1 MSWYNNL
8 NQGFIDATQELNM
21 GTAISQTTSNYLEE
35 ANDVFI
41 PKVFNAENSSLDT
54 LIVNNTPN
62 SRIFIK
68 NQNGNGKVKIEGGK
82 LYLYYEYNFTN
93 APTITEGW
101 IDVDNYI
108 TAIKQQV
115 IALELDAIALTN
127 YVFTPA
133 TEPPNP
139 LVLSGRLAII
149 DIAILALQ
157 ANEAD
162 LDERMTEVQNDI
174 SALRPVDAEQPANAM
189 NQSMESIRSEGRQT
203 SVRWD
208 ETIRDP
214 NLSAT
219 GGYGSSIAPSVAG
232 QASSALSLA
241 EQTAVSYAQY
251 VLIGLGGAG
260 AILSLIYIARDNQK
274 EESLIRLEA
283 RVLLSLEK
291 LEKIATA
298 DNPTSIHIDGLQIL
312 QNTNNGFNFINDYTV
327 NLSNNGKITIQIALI
342 NGVKTASILKV
353 NEIGNQSFNVGDI
366 INIPK
371 SSLGGMTGNLQIQ
384 ITSLISERQ
393 VLKNLLLDI
402 QSQRGQIN
410 NRRRLRDGIIK
421 TSELG
426 AGLTT
431 EYNSTITNTET
442 GEALQIPT
450 IKLNLNS
457 GQLETINGV
466 LNIIKYVNTDTT
478 DAITKLLLPTGATL
492 TSDYKMSLGYKEY
505 YTGYA
510 YDLIMMAIKKYTYS
524 TFTPSAYNNDFLG
537 YFPNMGRLANT
548 GDVKITYTNGL
559 LVNSSQHFTKG
570 LIYFK
575 NTNAAKTFNMNRKFE
590 FITFLKFVSFNN
602 NTTDYHIIQ
611 TGKEGLM
618 EIDDK
623 KLSVYIRDR
632 KLKIQH
638 PALVSYNTFTNGV
651 NTVKRLMNTQ
661 NYQIREPFGALNDNI
676 IWEAE
681 NLNFANYKYR
691 YRMLNVPYLINNE
704 SQYINTPTAL
714 LKITDDLPNTFQAN
728 EDTKFISLYLNHP
741 SNPNQPIA
749 DCIWPSVDYLMGI
762 NDNGTVMTEA
772 QFTVPWYIKRVVLR
786 FDVLLHRITDENPPE
801 GGQTYIPWPVLYQ
814 ETNQATLC
822 TRVNYALSFRIV
834 YSYDGITLINHDFTI
849 YDVFN
854 QGGFVNTGKTVRT
867 GWYDNHLLPK
877 KYLTYTFEIPNTYPN
892 YGQKV
897 RIVKL
902 EIIKKTGLTYY
913 PTNASASIPYTNQ
926 PVIFLYEF
934 NAQEYGL
941 YETGT
946 TQVIYD
952 KYNTTDSL
960 ATLSNNVNL
969 DQQYLTTLQL
979 DLPNNSIKYILDTT
993 SYTLANR
1000 GTVKIYAGEQ
1010 ADIPMPHP
1018 DIPFVTASFVS
1029 WAKLTQDNSTL
1040 VVGNN
1045 PTEGEIDFTHFNWR
1059 FFQNSETFLTTPEIT
1074 KMLPLINSNYYY
1086 DYVNVDK
1093 LLGANE
1099 IFTNSINT
1107 ERLMIGSNVITTN
1120 LSAAQRAISL
1130 RTNQTQDVG
1139 NLLIDI
1145 SKLYVANPTSSGSL
1159 TYNHTTKVFG
1169 IGTSAGGVGTRSEED
1184 EITLGLIEDAAG
1196 FALQWNNVNK
1206 TLNVIPENIWQDL
1219 SPYATTTYVNTKDGY
1234 VSNYVIETSNFLQTQ
1249 INSIPPPTPAYD
1261 DTNIS
1266 NYVRITSNI
1275 LFDDYVARDGIL
1287 DTKINNNDLYV
1298 SNYVWISSN
1307 FLQTQINSIP
1317 PPTPAYDD
1325 TNISNYVS
1333 ITSNILFTDYVA
1345 RDGILNTKINN
1356 NDLYVSNYV
1365 RATSNVLFTDYV
1377 ARDNAIL
1384 SQVSS
1389 DLIILSNDYI
1399 DRDTDLTTDYI
1410 ARDVVLNNAINANA
1424 YNDGKVN
1431 TYLTGTLN
1439 FYGNVMGNTGIGTNV
1454 PQVRVHIH
1462 NNTAGPTRVAMKFT
1476 DGITTAGLGRGFD
1489 IGKDGNHNAALEN
1502 YENTAMYFTT
1512 NATERMRIN
1521 NVGDVGIGTEIPQRL
1536 LHLYKPQASAFVAT
1550 KYSNVTTTGG
1560 LLRGFDVGI
1569 DGSQQAMLQNYENTN
1584 MYFSTNGGTGTM
1596 LIQPNGNV
1604 GIGTNSIPFA
1614 LLHLHRVG
1622 ASQDVRI
1629 QFTDSTT
1636 GATANS
1642 GTIVGKL
1649 SDGRGFLFNYHSAD
1663 LFFGTA
1669 GAERMR
1675 ILANGNVGIGTT
1687 TTTARFRVEGSGFFN
1702 GQLTCGTFVGTFVS
1716 VANTGTDYLCVQIN
1730 TTQGLSY
1737 QTTARIAFG
1746 SDTSFH
1752 RCYTDDILYNEDES
1766 DLFKK
1771 RYEGRLVIATGK
1783 IKTDYSDQN
1792 NEWQTL
1798 YDKEGITIEDALP
1811 IVALSRKKKD
1821 KRIFG
1826 VLGLAGRASNNKNR
1840 LIVNSGGEG
1849 AICVAN
1855 TNGNIENGD
1864 YLQSSDLLG
1873 YAERQDDDLLHNYTC
1888 AKATIDCDFQL
1899 DSPYYQCYE
1908 ENNVRYALISC
1919 TYHCG

>member
-1 MSWYNNL
+1 MSWYNNQ
-8 NQGFIDATQELNM
+8 NQGFIDATQELNI
-21 GTAISQTTSNYLEE
+21 GVSQATSNYLEE
-35 ANDVFI
+35 INEVFI
-41 PKVFNAENSSLDT
+41 PKVLNTNTGYYETFIRNNYNNSV
-54 LIVNNTPN
+54 IY
-62 SRIFIK
+62 IK
-68 NQNGNGKVKIEGGK
+68 NANFEPKVKIEGGK
-82 LYLYYEYNFTN
+82 LYLYYEYDFAN
-93 APTITEGW
+93 APGIFSGWVDVVNYVTNLKAGIVAAGLAISALELQISMANTAITQHTGQIATI
-101 IDVDNYI
+101 I
-108 TAIKQQV
+108 TAITSLEQEVATVSQGVAAAISQGNVISDKLNLNIAIPVEQFLVNRLTQTAGQRLMESAVRIGQEFASKAFTLRNLFDIRFLFNNAPLLLFFGAVFLLGGQAQV
-115 IALELDAIALTN
+115 ALDILYAIRDILLETQARANAKT
-127 YVFTPA
+127 A
-133 TEPPNP
+133 TEAYDLAKDKPNFNTKNK
-139 LVLSGRLAII
+139 LLETGIIITQATNNNMGDGEYDILIKTDTELKFKVLNGVASI
-149 DIAILALQ
+149 
-157 ANEAD
+157 
-162 LDERMTEVQNDI
+162 TEVIQSDENNNIGDTYNINKILLGGSSGTITLTITAVYSYNDVLTQELTKNAEELNNIDNRIRRRANVLNTSTI
-174 SALRPVDAEQPANAM
+174 SNNFVIDYTPFTETTGEVVQVP
-189 NQSMESIRSEGRQT
+189 
-203 SVRWD
+203 
-208 ETIRDP
+208 TIR
-214 NLSAT
+214 
-219 GGYGSSIAPSVAG
+219 
-232 QASSALSLA
+232 
-241 EQTAVSYAQY
+241 
-251 VLIGLGGAG
+251 
-260 AILSLIYIARDNQK
+260 
-274 EESLIRLEA
+274 
-283 RVLLSLEK
+283 
-291 LEKIATA
+291 
-298 DNPTSIHIDGLQIL
+298 
-312 QNTNNGFNFINDYTV
+312 
-327 NLSNNGKITIQIALI
+327 
-342 NGVKTASILKV
+342 
-353 NEIGNQSFNVGDI
+353 
-366 INIPK
+366 
-371 SSLGGMTGNLQIQ
+371 
-384 ITSLISERQ
+384 
-393 VLKNLLLDI
+393 
-402 QSQRGQIN
+402 
-410 NRRRLRDGIIK
+410 
-421 TSELG
+421 
-426 AGLTT
+426 
-431 EYNSTITNTET
+431 
-442 GEALQIPT
+442 
-450 IKLNLNS
+450 LNLNS

-466 LNIIKYVNTDTT
+466 LNVIKYVNTDTT

-492 TSDYKMSLGYKEY
+492 TSDYKLNLGYKEY
-505 YTGYA
+505 FTGYA
-510 YDLIMMAIKKYTYS
+510 YDLIMMAIKKDTYS
-524 TFTPSAYNNDFLG
+524 TFTHSNYNNDFLG
-537 YFPNMGRLANT
+537 YFPNMARLANNGEIRQT
-548 GDVKITYTNGL
+548 FTNGL

-575 NTNAAKTFNMNRKFE
+575 NTSLTKTFNMNRKFE

-618 EIDDK
+618 EVDDK

-638 PALVSYNTFTNGV
+638 PALVSYNIFTNGI

-741 SNPNQPIA
+741 SNPNQPIV
-749 DCIWPSVDYLMGI
+749 DCFFPSVDYLMGI
-762 NDNGTVMTEA
+762 NDNGTVMTNE
-772 QFTVPWYIKRVVLR
+772 QFTIPWYIKRVVLR
-786 FDVLLHRITDENPPE
+786 FDAVIHRTEDENPPE
-801 GGQTYIPWPVLYQ
+801 GGNIPWPVLYQ
-814 ETNQATLC
+814 EANQATLC
-822 TRVNYALSFRIV
+822 YVVNRNLSFRIV
-834 YSYDGITLINHDFTI
+834 YSYDGINLINHDFTI

-902 EIIKKTGLTYY
+902 EIIKKILPAYY
-913 PTNASASIPYTNQ
+913 PSNASASIPYNGQ

-952 KYNTTDSL
+952 KYVTTDSL

-979 DLPNNSIKYILDTT
+979 DLPNNSIKYVLDTT

-1029 WAKLTQDNSTL
+1029 WAKLTNDNSTL

-1045 PTEGEIDFTHFNWR
+1045 PSEGEIDFTHFNWR
-1059 FFQNSETFLTTPEIT
+1059 FFQNSETFLTTTELS
-1074 KMLPLINSNYYY
+1074 KMMPLISSNYYY
-1086 DYVNVDK
+1086 DYVNCDK
-1093 LLGANE
+1093 LLNANE

-1107 ERLMIGSNVITTN
+1107 NRLMIGSNVITSNFTT
-1120 LSAAQRAISL
+1120 AQRAICL
-1130 RTNQTQDVG
+1130 RSDQTQDSG

-1145 SKLYVANPTSSGSL
+1145 KKLYVANPVSSGSL
-1159 TYNHTTKVFG
+1159 TYNHTTKSFG

-1196 FALQWNNVNK
+1196 FALQWNNINK

-1219 SPYATTTYVNTKDGY
+1219 SPYALTTTTNTKIEQTSNFVIATSNFLQDQINIIPPPYDDTALYAYVNTKDLN
-1234 VSNYVIETSNFLQTQ
+1234 VSNFVIATSNFLNIDYVARDDIINTTINTKDLNVSNFVIATSNFLQDK
-1249 INSIPPPTPAYD
+1249 INSIPPPYD
-1261 DTNIS
+1261 DTTLTQLINTKDGNIS
-1266 NYVRITSNI
+1266 NYVKAT
-1275 LFDDYVARDGIL
+1275 
-1287 DTKINNNDLYV
+1287 
-1298 SNYVWISSN
+1298 SN
-1307 FLQTQINSIP
+1307 FLN
-1317 PPTPAYDD
+1317 
-1325 TNISNYVS
+1325 
-1333 ITSNILFTDYVA
+1333 TDY
-1345 RDGILNTKINN
+1345 IT
-1356 NDLYVSNYV
+1356 
-1365 RATSNVLFTDYV
+1365 
-1377 ARDNAIL
+1377 RDNAIL
-1384 SQVSS
+1384 SQVSA
-1389 DLIILSNDYI
+1389 DLVALSNDYV

-1410 ARDVVLNNAINANA
+1410 ARDVVLNNAINNNA
-1424 YNDGKVN
+1424 YTDGKVN
-1431 TYLTGTLN
+1431 TFLN
-1439 FYGNVMGNTGIGTNV
+1439 SVKIWPNVGGNTGIGT
-1454 PQVRVHIH
+1454 
-1462 NNTAGPTRVAMKFT
+1462 
-1476 DGITTAGLGRGFD
+1476 
-1489 IGKDGNHNAALEN
+1489 
-1502 YENTAMYFTT
+1502 
-1512 NATERMRIN
+1512 AT
-1521 NVGDVGIGTEIPQRL
+1521 PQRH
-1536 LHLYKPQASAFVAT
+1536 LHLHKELASAFVAT
-1550 KYSNVTTTGG
+1550 KYTNITTTGG
-1560 LLRGFDVGI
+1560 LLRGFDVGM

-1584 MYFSTNGGTGTM
+1584 MYFATNGSGRL
-1596 LIQPNGNV
+1596 LIQANGNI
-1604 GIGTNSIPFA
+1604 GIGTNNVPFA
-1614 LLHLHRVG
+1614 LLHLHKFD

-1629 QFTDSTT
+1629 QFTDGTT

-1649 SDGRGFLFNYHSAD
+1649 SDGRGFLYNYHSAD

-1702 GQLTCGTFVGTFVS
+1702 GQLTCGTFVGTFLS

-1730 TTQGLSY
+1730 TTQGSSY

-1771 RYEGRLVIATGK
+1771 KFEGRLVVASGK
-1783 IKTDYSDQN
+1783 IKTDYSDEN
-1792 NEWQTL
+1792 NKWKSL

-1811 IVALSRKKKD
+1811 IVALSRQKKD
-1821 KRIFG
+1821 KKIFG

-1855 TNGNIENGD
+1855 SNGNIENGD

-1873 YAERQDDDLLHNYTC
+1873 YAERQDDDILHNYTV
-1888 AKATIDCDFQL
+1888 AKATMDCNFEL

-1908 ENNVRYALISC
+1908 ENGVRYALIAC

>member
-1 MSWYNNL
+1 MSWYNNES
-8 NQGFIDATQELNM
+8 QGFIDATQELNI
-21 GTAISQTTSNYLEE
+21 GGGEVIQNYYTG
-35 ANDVFI
+35 ASDVFI
-41 PKVFNAENSSLDT
+41 PKVLDEQNGTTDT
-54 LIVNNTPN
+54 LIVNNTTN

-68 NQNGNGKVKIEGGK
+68 NNNATPKIRIEGDK
-82 LYLYYEYNFTN
+82 LYLYYDY
-93 APTITEGW
+93 
-101 IDVDNYI
+101 
-108 TAIKQQV
+108 
-115 IALELDAIALTN
+115 
-127 YVFTPA
+127 
-133 TEPPNP
+133 
-139 LVLSGRLAII
+139 
-149 DIAILALQ
+149 DIL
-157 ANEAD
+157 N
-162 LDERMTEVQNDI
+162 
-174 SALRPVDAEQPANAM
+174 
-189 NQSMESIRSEGRQT
+189 
-203 SVRWD
+203 
-208 ETIRDP
+208 
-214 NLSAT
+214 
-219 GGYGSSIAPSVAG
+219 
-232 QASSALSLA
+232 
-241 EQTAVSYAQY
+241 
-251 VLIGLGGAG
+251 AG
-260 AILSLIYIARDNQK
+260 AIPSGWVDVVNYVTNLKAGIIAAGLSISAIELQIASVNTTLGQHTGQIATLILGVSSLEDEVLTLSNGLAAAIAQGNVLSDALNLNVRLPVGRVMLNRLTPTAGQRLLESSIRIGEDFASKAFTLRNLFDVKFLLNNGPLLLFFGVVFVLGGQAQVALDILYAIRD
-274 EESLIRLEA
+274 
-283 RVLLSLEK
+283 VLLATQAKENAKTATEAYDLAKDKPNFNTKNKLLETG
-291 LEKIATA
+291 IIITQA
-298 DNPTSIHIDGLQIL
+298 
-312 QNTNNGFNFINDYTV
+312 TNNNMGDGEYDILIKTDTEIKFKVLNGVASITEVIRSDENNNIGDTYNINKILLGGSSGTITLTITTVYSYNDVLTQELAKNAAELNDIDNRIRRRANVLNTSSISNNFVIDYTP
-327 NLSNNGKITIQIALI
+327 
-342 NGVKTASILKV
+342 
-353 NEIGNQSFNVGDI
+353 F
-366 INIPK
+366 
-371 SSLGGMTGNLQIQ
+371 
-384 ITSLISERQ
+384 
-393 VLKNLLLDI
+393 
-402 QSQRGQIN
+402 
-410 NRRRLRDGIIK
+410 
-421 TSELG
+421 
-426 AGLTT
+426 
-431 EYNSTITNTET
+431 TET
-442 GEALQIPT
+442 TGEVVQVPS

-457 GQLETINGV
+457 GQMETINGV

-478 DAITKLLLPTGATL
+478 DAITKLLLPAGATL

-505 YTGYA
+505 YSGYA
-510 YDLIMMAIKKYTYS
+510 YDLIMMAIKKNTYS
-524 TFTPSAYNNDFLG
+524 TFTPSAYNNDYLG
-537 YFPNMGRLANT
+537 YFPNMGRLANV
-548 GDVKITYTNGL
+548 GDLKVTYTNGL

-575 NTNAAKTFNMNRKFE
+575 NSNAEKTFNMNRKFE
-590 FITFLKFVSFNN
+590 FVTFLKFVSFNN

-618 EIDDK
+618 EVDDK

-632 KLKIQH
+632 KLKVQH
-638 PALVSYNTFTNGV
+638 PALVLYNIFTNGV
-651 NTVKRLMNTQ
+651 NSVKRLMNSQT
-661 NYQIREPFGALNDNI
+661 YQLREPFGALNDNI

-691 YRMLNVPYLINNE
+691 YRMLNVPYLLNNE
-704 SQYINTPTAL
+704 SQYINTPTGF

-741 SNPNQPIA
+741 SNPNQPIV

-762 NDNGTVMTEA
+762 NDNGSVMTNE
-772 QFTVPWYIKRVVLR
+772 QFTIPWYIKRVVLR
-786 FDVLLHRITDENPPE
+786 FDAVIHRTEDENGPE
-801 GGQTYIPWPVLYQ
+801 GGSIPWPVLYQ
-814 ETNQATLC
+814 EANQATLC
-822 TRVNYALSFRIV
+822 YVVNRNLSFRIV
-834 YSYDGITLINHDFTI
+834 YSYDGINLINHDFTI

-854 QGGFVNTGKTVRT
+854 QGGFVNTGKTIRT

-877 KYLTYTFEIPNTYPN
+877 KYLTYTFEIPNSYPN

-902 EIIKKTGLTYY
+902 EIIKKILPAYY
-913 PTNASASIPYTNQ
+913 PSNASASIPYNGQ

-941 YETGT
+941 YETGA

-952 KYNTTDSL
+952 KYVTTDSL
-960 ATLSNNVNL
+960 TTLSNNVNL

-979 DLPNNSIKYILDTT
+979 DLPNNSIKYCLDTT
-993 SYTLANR
+993 SYTLSNR
-1000 GTVKIYAGEQ
+1000 SSVKIYAGEQ
-1010 ADIPMPHP
+1010 VDIPMPHP

-1029 WAKLTQDNSTL
+1029 WAKLTNDNSTL

-1074 KMLPLINSNYYY
+1074 KMMLLINSNYYY

-1120 LSAAQRAISL
+1120 LSATQRAISL

-1145 SKLYVANPTSSGSL
+1145 TKLYVANPTSSGSL

-1169 IGTSAGGVGTRSEED
+1169 IGTGAGGVGTRSEED

-1196 FALQWNNVNK
+1196 FALQWNNINK

-1219 SPYATTTYVNTKDGY
+1219 SPYATTTYVNTKDSN
-1234 VSNYVIETSNFLQTQ
+1234 VSNYVMETSNFLQTQ
-1249 INSIPPPTPAYD
+1249 INSVPPPTPAYD

-1266 NYVRITSNI
+1266 NYVRE
-1275 LFDDYVARDGIL
+1275 
-1287 DTKINNNDLYV
+1287 
-1298 SNYVWISSN
+1298 SSN
-1307 FLQTQINSIP
+1307 FLQTQINSVP

-1325 TNISNYVS
+1325 TNISNYVRES
-1333 ITSNILFTDYVA
+1333 SNFLISDYV
-1345 RDGILNTKINN
+1345 T
-1356 NDLYVSNYV
+1356 
-1365 RATSNVLFTDYV
+1365 
-1377 ARDNAIL
+1377 RDNSIL
-1384 SQVSS
+1384 SQVSA

-1489 IGKDGNHNAALEN
+1489 IGKDGSHNAALEN

-1512 NATERMRIN
+1512 NAAERMRIN

-1584 MYFSTNGGTGTM
+1584 MYFTTNGSGRL
-1596 LIQPNGNV
+1596 LIQANGNI
-1604 GIGTNSIPFA
+1604 GIGTNSVPFA
-1614 LLHLHRVG
+1614 LLHLHKAG
-1622 ASQDVRI
+1622 TSQDVRI

-1649 SDGRGFLFNYHSAD
+1649 SDGRGFLYNYHSAD

-1746 SDTSFH
+1746 SFTGFH
-1752 RCYTDDILYNEDES
+1752 RCYTDDILYNEAES
-1766 DLFKK
+1766 DLFKNK
-1771 RYEGRLVIATGK
+1771 YAGRLVIATGK
-1783 IKTDYSDQN
+1783 IKTDYSDEN
-1792 NEWQTL
+1792 NEWKSL
-1798 YDKEGITIEDALP
+1798 YDKDGITYEDALP
-1811 IVALSRKKKD
+1811 IVALSRQKKD
-1821 KRIFG
+1821 KKIFG
-1826 VLGLAGRASNNKNR
+1826 VLGLAGRASNDKNR
-1840 LIVNSGGEG
+1840 LIINSVGEG

-1855 TNGNIENGD
+1855 SNGNIENGD

-1873 YAERQDDDLLHNYTC
+1873 YAERQDDDLLHNFTC
-1888 AKATIDCDFQL
+1888 AKATMDCDFEL
-1899 DSPYYQCYE
+1899 DNPYYQCYE
-1908 ENNVRYALISC
+1908 EDGVRFALIAC